1 MFYKKM
7 TRQFRSIFTFTLK
20 FSRYFNFSHIRMTTV
35 KNKIKI
41 KDFGKTQVALDVLA
55 KFAGRNEA
63 MTLEAEH
70 EAQIAIQK
78 SLGAYGRNL
87 LSLRV
92 NMENGE
98 IVWQNGMANVLG
110 RQDVHR
116 FDQFQDSIHPT
127 YLANYNFWLTCLLE
141 EVAIQNFD
149 FVDLTFHIT
158 VPLKNE
164 LTQEYSWYNQH
175 SIALINDT
183 EGNVVSNFS
192 IYTFNSEWHENSGT
206 VMIAYISYKNR
217 LSEADKTLK
226 FRAGQKILQYEFTEM
241 ERNIIDCY
249 AENIKPKERYQTMSK
264 NTIYEHNTHIIQKA
278 KTIFNCDFTNAEK
291 FAQFL
296 KMHHL
301 WQKAQN
307 TLN

>member
-1 MFYKKM
+1 
-7 TRQFRSIFTFTLK
+7 
-20 FSRYFNFSHIRMTTV
+20 MTTL

-63 MTLEAEH
+63 MTLEAEN

-92 NMENGE
+92 NMESGD

-110 RQDVHR
+110 RQNVCR
-116 FDQFQDSIHPT
+116 FDQFQESIHPI

-149 FVDLTFHIT
+149 FIDLTFHIT

-164 LTQEYSWYNQH
+164 LTKEYSWYNQH
-175 SIALINDT
+175 SIALINDA

-206 VMIAYISYKNR
+206 VMIAYISHKNK

-249 AENIKPKERYQTMSK
+249 AENLKPQERYKTMSK
-264 NTIYEHNTHIIQKA
+264 NTIYDHNTHIIQKA
-278 KTIFNCDFTNAEK
+278 KTIFNCDFTNAER

-296 KMHHL
+296 KMHRL

-307 TLN
+307 PLN